1 MHQHHQDFSKVEIV
15 KGNVYQRSEHVFK
28 VVVQWFESS
37 CNEKMLNSYI
47 INQGS
52 NPRLGGSSTYELGS
66 DFK

>member
-1 MHQHHQDFSKVEIV
+1 M
-15 KGNVYQRSEHVFK
+15 YQRSEHVFE

-37 CNEKMLNSYI
+37 CNEKMLNNYI

-52 NPRLGGSSTYELGS
+52 NPKLGRSSTYELGS